1 MYLPPTTPPDD
12 WDILGMRS
20 YARALG
26 SGTRLR
32 ILQRLS
38 ENPDQG
44 VAELSEVVGHS
55 PPLVSWHVRRLR
67 QAGLV
72 RARREGRLVKYSLV
86 ADQLEALHQ
95 ELTTYLE
102 HLVTVQR
109 AHTAD
114 RPDSGAV
121 RS

>member
-1 MYLPPTTPPDD
+1 MVPVTTPPDD

-38 ENPDQG
+38 ENVEQG
-44 VAELSEVVGHS
+44 VAELSEAVGHS

-86 ADQLEALHQ
+86 ADRLEALHQ
-95 ELTTYLE
+95 ELTTFLD
-102 HLVTVQR
+102 HLGTAHH
-109 AHTAD
+109 AHTPE
-114 RPDSGAV
+114 RPDTGATT
-121 RS
+121 S

>member
-1 MYLPPTTPPDD
+1 MVPVTTPPDD

-38 ENPDQG
+38 ENVEQG
-44 VAELSEVVGHS
+44 VAELSEAVGHS

-72 RARREGRLVKYSLV
+72 QARREGRLVKYSLV
-86 ADQLEALHQ
+86 ADRLEALHQ

-102 HLVTVQR
+102 HLVTEQK
-109 AHTAD
+109 AHTSE
-114 RPDSGAV
+114 RPDSGAAT
-121 RS
+121 S

>member
-1 MYLPPTTPPDD
+1 
-12 WDILGMRS
+12 MRS

-32 ILQRLS
+32 ILQRLA

-67 QAGLV
+67 QVGLV

-86 ADQLEALHQ
+86 ADQLEAQHQ

-102 HLVTVQR
+102 HLVTVQK

-114 RPDSGAV
+114 RPDSGTA

>member
-1 MYLPPTTPPDD
+1 
-12 WDILGMRS
+12 MRS

-38 ENPDQG
+38 ENLEQG
-44 VAELSEVVGHS
+44 VAELSEAVGHS

-102 HLVTVQR
+102 HLVTVHT
-109 AHTAD
+109 AHTSD
-114 RPDSGAV
+114 RPNSGAA

>member
-1 MYLPPTTPPDD
+1 MPATTTPDD
-12 WDILGMRS
+12 WNILGMRS

-32 ILQRLS
+32 ILQRLA

-44 VAELSEVVGHS
+44 VAELSEDVGRS
-55 PPLVSWHVRRLR
+55 PPLMSWHVRRLC

-86 ADQLEALHQ
+86 ADNLEALHQ

-102 HLVTVQR
+102 HLVTEQK
-109 AHTAD
+109 AHTSE
-114 RPDSGAV
+114 RPDSGAAT
-121 RS
+121 S

>member
-1 MYLPPTTPPDD
+1 
-12 WDILGMRS
+12 MRS

-102 HLVTVQR
+102 HLVTVQK
-109 AHTAD
+109 AHTSD
-114 RPDSGAV
+114 RPDSGAA

>member
-1 MYLPPTTPPDD
+1 
-12 WDILGMRS
+12 MRS

-86 ADQLEALHQ
+86 AEQLETQHQ

-102 HLVTVQR
+102 HLVTVQK
-109 AHTAD
+109 AHTAE
-114 RPDSGAV
+114 RSDSGAA